1 MDDAALAEVRTLQNW
16 ILSQSQ
22 VLHVHT
28 CTAFVEWKLKIFQC
42 TCLNYEVTFHFQFN
56 QATY

>member
-1 MDDAALAEVRTLQNW
+1 MDDTVLAEVCTLQNW

-28 CTAFVEWKLKIFQC
+28 CMASMEWKLKFFQC
-42 TCLNYEVTFHFQFN
+42 TCLNYEVTFHFQID